1 MYKVKVSAAAVSRL
15 GFEQISLMAL
25 VTTYIYPL
33 SIKQTVYDVVI
44 VAVVAACT
52 KFQLIIVV
60 GTLMW
65 EELGEIALRLAYATW
80 TGG

>member
-1 MYKVKVSAAAVSRL
+1 MV
-15 GFEQISLMAL
+15 L
-25 VTTYIYPL
+25 VTTDIYPL
-33 SIKQTVYDVVI
+33 SLQQTVYDVVI

-65 EELGEIALRLAYATW
+65 EELGEIALRLAYGWVGNEVQNRWSQNASKKQ
-80 TGG
+80 

>member
-1 MYKVKVSAAAVSRL
+1 MV
-15 GFEQISLMAL
+15 L
-25 VTTYIYPL
+25 VTTDIYPL
-33 SIKQTVYDVVI
+33 SLQQTVYDVVI

-65 EELGEIALRLAYATW
+65 EELGEIALRLAYGLGNEVQNRWSQNASKKQ
-80 TGG
+80 